1 MAAKYSTKLH
11 FLLLLLFFLL
21 TNSAT
26 PLNFSF
32 SRFNGKDYPTIC
44 TEGDAYIDTQF
55 LRLTNSSLDNDMKG
69 SVGRATYSR
78 PFLLREN
85 STGKL
90 ADFTTSFN
98 FAIVS
103 IDSDNK
109 SSYGDGLAFFIA
121 PNGSFIGTKL
131 AAGTTLGLPY
141 NFTSPKDTAFV
152 AVEFDIYANPMV
164 DPPYEHVGI
173 DVNSLNSSITR
184 PWKGGIKE
192 GKRNSATISYNS
204 TSKNLSVA
212 FTTYVRN
219 TSDTQVMKHFY
230 YIIDLKQYL
239 PDWVVVGF
247 SASTGNYTSLNK
259 IISWNFNSTSLGDH
273 DSKVGIATDNQTP
286 SAMASTN
293 SNRKSRNKS
302 IGLAVGLAIGG
313 CAVLFGGLVLIRLVM
328 WKKRET
334 TFESSDEDPIVHEL
348 IDDEFEKGAGPRKF
362 SYSELAQ
369 ATSNFREGE
378 KLGEGGF
385 GRVYKG
391 FIPDLKSYV
400 AVKKISRGSKQGL
413 KEYAS
418 EVKIISRLR
427 HRNLVQL
434 IGWCHERK
442 FLLVYEF
449 MPNGSLD
456 SHLFKEQSLLTWD
469 ARYKI
474 AQGLAS
480 GLLYLHEEWEQCV
493 LHRDIK
499 SSNVMLDSN
508 FNAKLG
514 DFGLARLVD
523 HGKQSQTTILA
534 GTMGYM
540 APDYLNT
547 GKASKESDI
556 YSFGVVALEIAC
568 GRKPI
573 DLPKS
578 GSSPINSVEWVWELY
593 GEERVIEA
601 ADPKLCGDFVEKQM
615 ECLMTV
621 GLWCAHPDYS
631 KRPSIQ
637 QAIQVLNFE
646 IPLPVLPSKMPV
658 ATYFDPP
665 KSLSMFSTDTSGSQG
680 CQTESSNYGHNANS
694 SEFTTSSLAT
704 NYHPSI

>member
-1 MAAKYSTKLH
+1 M
-11 FLLLLLFFLL
+11 
-21 TNSAT
+21 N
-26 PLNFSF
+26 
-32 SRFNGKDYPTIC
+32 
-44 TEGDAYIDTQF
+44 
-55 LRLTNSSLDNDMKG
+55 G

-98 FAIVS
+98 FAIHS
-103 IDSDNK
+103 NNK

-141 NFTSPKDTAFV
+141 NIVSPKDTAFV

-192 GKRNSATISYNS
+192 GKRNNTTISYNS

-212 FTTYVRN
+212 FTTFVSN

-302 IGLAVGLAIGG
+302 IGLAVGLGIGG
-313 CAVLFGGLVLIRLVM
+313 CAVMFGGLGLIRLVM
-328 WKKRET
+328 PKKRET
-334 TFESSDEDPIVHEL
+334 TVESSDEDPIVHEL
-348 IDDEFEKGAGPRKF
+348 IDNEFEKGAGPRKF

-385 GRVYKG
+385 GGVYKG

-456 SHLFKEQSLLTWD
+456 SHLFKEHLLTWD

-480 GLLYLHEEWEQCV
+480 GMLYLHEEWEQCV

-523 HGKQSQTTILA
+523 HGKQLQTTILA

-568 GRKPI
+568 GRKLI

-578 GSSPINSVEWVWELY
+578 GRSPISSVEWVWELY
-593 GEERVIEA
+593 GRKVDI
-601 ADPKLCGDFVEKQM
+601 DP
-615 ECLMTV
+615 
-621 GLWCAHPDYS
+621 
-631 KRPSIQ
+631 
-637 QAIQVLNFE
+637 
-646 IPLPVLPSKMPV
+646 
-658 ATYFDPP
+658 
-665 KSLSMFSTDTSGSQG
+665 
-680 CQTESSNYGHNANS
+680 NS
-694 SEFTTSSLAT
+694 
-704 NYHPSI
+704 H

>member
-212 FTTYVRN
+212 FTTYVSN

-313 CAVLFGGLVLIRLVM
+313 CAVLFGGLGLIRLVM

-385 GRVYKG
+385 GGVYKG

-418 EVKIISRLR
+418 EV
-427 HRNLVQL
+427 H
-434 IGWCHERK
+434 
-442 FLLVYEF
+442 
-449 MPNGSLD
+449 
-456 SHLFKEQSLLTWD
+456 QST
-469 ARYKI
+469 
-474 AQGLAS
+474 
-480 GLLYLHEEWEQCV
+480 
-493 LHRDIK
+493 
-499 SSNVMLDSN
+499 
-508 FNAKLG
+508 
-514 DFGLARLVD
+514 
-523 HGKQSQTTILA
+523 
-534 GTMGYM
+534 
-540 APDYLNT
+540 
-547 GKASKESDI
+547 
-556 YSFGVVALEIAC
+556 
-568 GRKPI
+568 
-573 DLPKS
+573 
-578 GSSPINSVEWVWELY
+578 
-593 GEERVIEA
+593 
-601 ADPKLCGDFVEKQM
+601 
-615 ECLMTV
+615 
-621 GLWCAHPDYS
+621 
-631 KRPSIQ
+631 
-637 QAIQVLNFE
+637 
-646 IPLPVLPSKMPV
+646 
-658 ATYFDPP
+658 
-665 KSLSMFSTDTSGSQG
+665 
-680 CQTESSNYGHNANS
+680 
-694 SEFTTSSLAT
+694 
-704 NYHPSI
+704 